1 MVSVVVRC
9 RNEERYIGYTIQ
21 SIYDYFG
28 YDVEIIIVD
37 NESTDNSIRVVNTF
51 EYLNRQQFLK
61 LEQLCI
67 QKWSRIDLIGK

>member
-51 EYLNRQQFLK
+51 E
-61 LEQLCI
+61 
-67 QKWSRIDLIGK
+67 